1 MKYLSTFKNLKVI
14 VTGSTG
20 FKGSWLSFWL
30 YNLNAKVV
38 GIGLKP
44 EKNSI
49 IFDSLNLSKKIK
61 QIYIDITNLNKLDNV
76 IRREK
81 PDIIFHLAAQSI
93 VSESYINP
101 VKTIMTNVIGSA
113 NILESVKN
121 NKIKNLVYITSDKCY
136 YNDGRSSSY
145 NERDLLGGEDPY
157 SASKA
162 SAELIFKS
170 YLKSYL
176 NSGKKLSF
184 ATTRAGNV
192 IGGGDMKINRIVPDI
207 VRSIISKKSLTIR
220 NPNATRPWQHVLEPL
235 SGYLKLGSLLIQ
247 KKLSKSIDPHWN
259 FGPKTSNCKTV
270 NEVTKKIINTW
281 NINKKITY
289 KVNKNFKES
298 KLLMLNSSKA
308 KKELNWQPRLS
319 FNETIEMTVKWYKS
333 FIKGK
338 NIETLSKEQIQ
349 FYLNKK

>member
-1 MKYLSTFKNLKVI
+1 M
-14 VTGSTG
+14 
-20 FKGSWLSFWL
+20 
-30 YNLNAKVV
+30 
-38 GIGLKP
+38 
-44 EKNSI
+44 
-49 IFDSLNLSKKIK
+49 
-61 QIYIDITNLNKLDNV
+61 
-76 IRREK
+76 
-81 PDIIFHLAAQSI
+81 
-93 VSESYINP
+93 
-101 VKTIMTNVIGSA
+101 
-113 NILESVKN
+113 
-121 NKIKNLVYITSDKCY
+121 
-136 YNDGRSSSY
+136 
-145 NERDLLGGEDPY
+145 
-157 SASKA
+157 
-162 SAELIFKS
+162 
-170 YLKSYL
+170 
-176 NSGKKLSF
+176 
-184 ATTRAGNV
+184 

-289 KVNKNFKES
+289 KENKKFKES

-319 FNETIEMTVKWYKS
+319 FNETIGMTVQWYKS

-338 NIETLSKEQIQ
+338 NIESLSKEQIQ